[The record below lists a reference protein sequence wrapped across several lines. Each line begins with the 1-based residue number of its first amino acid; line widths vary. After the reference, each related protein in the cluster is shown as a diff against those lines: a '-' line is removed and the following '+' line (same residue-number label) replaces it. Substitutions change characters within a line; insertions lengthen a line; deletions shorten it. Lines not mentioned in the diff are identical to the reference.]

1 MAPIEDGRGV
11 DVPGEV
17 DKQITDREPRAQ
29 EAIERLGGDPTPN
42 EFHAPA
48 SPGSRHRFIEIEG
61 DHRHP
66 IGRHLDVPKQERQRT
81 ATHRTQA
88 KDDDPVGKN
97 RHGQTSRVQQPPDH
111 PGPANMTKPQGYQAS
126 APETPRFL
134 GEAVYPVPA
143 VAGATVTI
151 TTSGQGEQ
159 MGDLTRFQGLLG
171 VAAILTI
178 AWLLSENRRA
188 ISARMVLGGLAL
200 QCGLGAFLLR
210 SSAGRR
216 ALDAAA
222 AWVAAVLDCALEGAS
237 FLFGPKLVAADGP
250 AGFVFAFRVL
260 PTIIFVAA
268 LFAVLYHLGIMQF
281 VVRGVAWV
289 TARLLG
295 SSGAETLNAAASIF
309 LGQTEAPLTIRPFL
323 ARLTR
328 SELLVVMVSGMGL
341 VSGGML
347 AAYIGFIGGGE
358 GPLRDAASRNLLTAI
373 LMTFPATIY
382 LTKIFV
388 PETGQPE
395 TSGSLAIDETR
406 PDANLIDAATRGTRE
421 GLLLAANVGAVLIA
435 FIALVTLVNMGLG
448 WLGGWAGDPDLSVER
463 ILGLLLAPVA
473 WLIGV
478 PWSDAGTVGGLLGI
492 RTVANEVVAY
502 EELGK
507 LARGGLGEKSTMLAT
522 IAMCS
527 FANLSSIGIQ
537 VGGIGALVPERRKD
551 LARLGLK
558 ALLIAT
564 LATSLSA
571 ALAGAIA

>member
-1 MAPIEDGRGV
+1 MH
-11 DVPGEV
+11 
-17 DKQITDREPRAQ
+17 TM
-29 EAIERLGGDPTPN
+29 
-42 EFHAPA
+42 
-48 SPGSRHRFIEIEG
+48 
-61 DHRHP
+61 
-66 IGRHLDVPKQERQRT
+66 
-81 ATHRTQA
+81 
-88 KDDDPVGKN
+88 DDL
-97 RHGQTSRVQQPPDH
+97 
-111 PGPANMTKPQGYQAS
+111 A
-126 APETPRFL
+126 
-134 GEAVYPVPA
+134 
-143 VAGATVTI
+143 
-151 TTSGQGEQ
+151 
-159 MGDLTRFQGLLG
+159 RFQGLLG
-171 VAAILTI
+171 VAAILAT

-188 ISARMVLGGLAL
+188 ISLRMVVGGLAL
-200 QCGLGAFLLR
+200 QCGLGALLLR

-222 AWVAAVLDCALEGAS
+222 AWVAAVLDCALEGAT

-268 LFAVLYHLGIMQF
+268 LFAVLYHLGIMQL

-388 PETGQPE
+388 PETGEPE
-395 TSGSLAIDETR
+395 TLGRLAIDDTR
-406 PDANLIDAATRGTRE
+406 PDANLLDAATRGTRE

-435 FIALVTLVNMGLG
+435 FIALVALGNMALG
-448 WLGGWAGDPDLSVER
+448 WLGGWVGDPDLSIQR

-473 WLIGV
+473 WLLGV
-478 PWSDAGTVGGLLGI
+478 PWSDAGTVGSLLGI
-492 RTVANEVVAY
+492 RTVTNEVMAY

-507 LARGGLGEKSTMLAT
+507 LARGGLGEKSTMIAT
-522 IAMCS
+522 VAMCS

-537 VGGIGALVPERRKD
+537 VGGIGALVPERRQD
-551 LARLGLK
+551 LARLGLT

-564 LATSLSA
+564 LATALSA
-571 ALAGAIA
+571 AIAGAIA

>member
-1 MAPIEDGRGV
+1 M
-11 DVPGEV
+11 
-17 DKQITDREPRAQ
+17 
-29 EAIERLGGDPTPN
+29 
-42 EFHAPA
+42 
-48 SPGSRHRFIEIEG
+48 
-61 DHRHP
+61 
-66 IGRHLDVPKQERQRT
+66 
-81 ATHRTQA
+81 
-88 KDDDPVGKN
+88 DDL
-97 RHGQTSRVQQPPDH
+97 
-111 PGPANMTKPQGYQAS
+111 A
-126 APETPRFL
+126 
-134 GEAVYPVPA
+134 
-143 VAGATVTI
+143 
-151 TTSGQGEQ
+151 
-159 MGDLTRFQGLLG
+159 RFQGLLG
-171 VAAILTI
+171 VAAILAT

-188 ISARMVLGGLAL
+188 ISLRMVVGGFAL
-200 QCGLGAFLLR
+200 QCGLGALLLR

-222 AWVAAVLDCALEGAS
+222 AWVAAVLDCALEGAT

-268 LFAVLYHLGIMQF
+268 LFAVLYHLGIMQL

-347 AAYIGFIGGGE
+347 AAYIGFIGGGA

-388 PETGQPE
+388 PETGEPE
-395 TSGSLAIDETR
+395 TLGRLAVDDTR
-406 PDANLIDAATRGTRE
+406 PDANLIEAATRGTRE
-421 GLLLAANVGAVLIA
+421 GLMLAANVGAVLIA
-435 FIALVTLVNMGLG
+435 FIALVTLVNMALG
-448 WLGGWAGDPDLSVER
+448 WLGGWAGNPALSVEG
-463 ILGLLLAPVA
+463 ILGRLLAPVA

-478 PWSDAGTVGGLLGI
+478 PWSDAGTVGSLLGI
-492 RTVANEVVAY
+492 RTVANEVMAY

-507 LARGGLGEKSTMLAT
+507 LARGGLGEKATMLAT

-537 VGGIGALVPERRKD
+537 VGGIGALVPERRQD

-564 LATSLSA
+564 LATALSA
-571 ALAGAIA
+571 AIAGVLA

>member
-1 MAPIEDGRGV
+1 M
-11 DVPGEV
+11 
-17 DKQITDREPRAQ
+17 
-29 EAIERLGGDPTPN
+29 
-42 EFHAPA
+42 
-48 SPGSRHRFIEIEG
+48 
-61 DHRHP
+61 
-66 IGRHLDVPKQERQRT
+66 
-81 ATHRTQA
+81 
-88 KDDDPVGKN
+88 DDL
-97 RHGQTSRVQQPPDH
+97 
-111 PGPANMTKPQGYQAS
+111 A
-126 APETPRFL
+126 
-134 GEAVYPVPA
+134 
-143 VAGATVTI
+143 
-151 TTSGQGEQ
+151 
-159 MGDLTRFQGLLG
+159 RFQGLLG
-171 VAAILTI
+171 VAAILAT

-188 ISARMVLGGLAL
+188 ISLRMVVGGLAL
-200 QCGLGAFLLR
+200 QCGLGALLLR

-222 AWVAAVLDCALEGAS
+222 AWVAAVLDCALEGAA

-268 LFAVLYHLGIMQF
+268 LFAVLYHLGIMQL

-289 TARLLG
+289 TARVLG

-347 AAYIGFIGGGE
+347 AAYIGFIGGGA

-388 PETGQPE
+388 PETGEPE
-395 TSGSLAIDETR
+395 TLGRLAVDDTR

-421 GLLLAANVGAVLIA
+421 GLMLAANVGAVLIA
-435 FIALVTLVNMGLG
+435 FIALVTLVNMALG
-448 WLGGWAGDPDLSVER
+448 WLGGWAGNPALSVEG
-463 ILGLLLAPVA
+463 ILGRLLAPVA

-478 PWSDAGTVGGLLGI
+478 PWSDAGTVGSLLGI
-492 RTVANEVVAY
+492 RTVANEVMAY

-507 LARGGLGEKSTMLAT
+507 LARGGLGEKATMLAT

-537 VGGIGALVPERRKD
+537 VGGIGALVPERRQD

-564 LATSLSA
+564 LATALSA
-571 ALAGAIA
+571 AIAGVLA

>member
-1 MAPIEDGRGV
+1 
-11 DVPGEV
+11 
-17 DKQITDREPRAQ
+17 
-29 EAIERLGGDPTPN
+29 
-42 EFHAPA
+42 
-48 SPGSRHRFIEIEG
+48 
-61 DHRHP
+61 
-66 IGRHLDVPKQERQRT
+66 
-81 ATHRTQA
+81 
-88 KDDDPVGKN
+88 
-97 RHGQTSRVQQPPDH
+97 
-111 PGPANMTKPQGYQAS
+111 MTKPQGYQAS

>member
-1 MAPIEDGRGV
+1 
-11 DVPGEV
+11 
-17 DKQITDREPRAQ
+17 
-29 EAIERLGGDPTPN
+29 
-42 EFHAPA
+42 
-48 SPGSRHRFIEIEG
+48 
-61 DHRHP
+61 
-66 IGRHLDVPKQERQRT
+66 
-81 ATHRTQA
+81 
-88 KDDDPVGKN
+88 
-97 RHGQTSRVQQPPDH
+97 
-111 PGPANMTKPQGYQAS
+111 MTKPQGYQAA